1 MNNKFKYLR
10 SFLIFD
16 QEDSR
21 FTEGGNS
28 SGYVKIEVRD
38 GKGKLSCQVSNLKE
52 DIKTYYKLYM
62 IKADNS
68 DLMAVCAGSIPLVKG
83 RGELNWNFNPY
94 NVNNSGLT
102 IEDFNIAAVMAEN
115 KDGSFGDM
123 ACPLVSYKDGKIEWR
138 QKMRRF
144 LDSRRTS
151 EDGPLGKFNNEKAAY
166 DEKNAEN
173 ESNDVIGEELT
184 SKYESVIESKYVKAL
199 SANDNNE
206 ESIGSG
212 GNEEKK
218 GDTGAIP
225 QIDEQTQIFP
235 AEKENNETMSNST
248 INNEENSAINNKESN
263 KEGGSGELSDK
274 NEYEKSKEEEKTEG
288 QNGSA
293 GDMAQNKSKP
303 EAAGYK
309 PTVKELA
316 ESFDR
321 YFEKY
326 NPFKGGRKEYR
337 WWKVSSPVHLN
348 NVLYQKDIKI
358 PILFNPRVLM
368 AHFKHRHL
376 IVGTYED
383 NARDLSYIVFGVP
396 GVYWVDEKP
405 FGNICRWAQ
414 VEGSVPKY
422 GAFGYW
428 LVYINT
434 KTGEILNIN

>member
-21 FTEGGNS
+21 FKEGGDS

-52 DIKTYYKLYM
+52 DTKTNYKLYM
-62 IKADNS
+62 IKADDS
-68 DLMAVCAGSIPLVKG
+68 DLTAVCAGSIPLAKG
-83 RGELNWNFNPY
+83 RGELNWSFNPS
-94 NVNNSGLT
+94 NVDCSGLT
-102 IEDFNIAAVMAEN
+102 IEDFNIMAVLAEN
-115 KDGSFGDM
+115 DDGHFGNVL
-123 ACPLVSYKDGKIEWR
+123 CPLVSYKGSKIEWR
-138 QKMRRF
+138 HKMKRF
-144 LDSRRTS
+144 LSDRQVTKEESA
-151 EDGPLGKFNNEKAAY
+151 EKPDNKKAS
-166 DEKNAEN
+166 DVDKNIEKEN
-173 ESNDVIGEELT
+173 KDIPAEELI
-184 SKYESVIESKYVKAL
+184 SKYENVIESKYVKT
-199 SANDNNE
+199 SAGDGQREDDNEYGGNKEKDAGTGITVQDNEQSKIFEPEIENNE
-206 ESIGSG
+206 E
-212 GNEEKK
+212 K
-218 GDTGAIP
+218 
-225 QIDEQTQIFP
+225 
-235 AEKENNETMSNST
+235 
-248 INNEENSAINNKESN
+248 N
-263 KEGGSGELSDK
+263 KEGSTGEHSDK
-274 NEYEKSKEEEKTEG
+274 NEQEQSMEERNTEG
-288 QNGSA
+288 QNRISGNA
-293 GDMAQNKSKP
+293 VQNKNES
-303 EAAGYK
+303 EAEGHR
-309 PTVKELA
+309 PGVRELA

-348 NVLYQKDIKI
+348 NILYQMDIKV
-358 PILFNPRVLM
+358 PILFNPMVLM

-383 NARDLSYIVFGVP
+383 DARDLSYIVCGVP

-428 LVYINT
+428 LVYINP
-434 KTGEILNIN
+434 KNGEILNIS